1 MKNKQAQ
8 AQAHYCF
15 KQEAGSNVVQLYIY
29 DDVSEYGE
37 FDWWTWEYKESETS
51 AKYFKKALE
60 KVSAS
65 DTIELHINSYGGSV
79 KEGVAIYNLLKQK
92 KCKEIVAYVD
102 GFAYSIA
109 SVIMQA
115 ADRRIMGLGTS
126 LLIHNMWL
134 TIAGNA
140 EDLRK
145 AADDLDVLMES
156 NRQIY
161 LERANVTEE
170 ELIDMMNKETYL
182 TPDQAVEMGF
192 ADEVDSK
199 QEADPEDTMQAMQQ
213 QLQQMRKAMTEQK
226 AFRTELLE
234 FCKTAQKKKDEE
246 GEEDDEDENDEDDD
260 SADGT
265 GTDEDDDGSTTADD
279 STDGDDD
286 SDDDSDDEDEDDEDE
301 EKDQKKKKD
310 PKESTNKRSL
320 AALLAQAATKNLER
334 R

>member
-1 MKNKQAQ
+1 MKQK
-8 AQAHYCF
+8 QAHYCF
-15 KQEAGSNVVQLYIY
+15 KQEAGSNTHQLYIY
-29 DDVSEYGE
+29 DDVSEYGD
-37 FDWWTWEYKESETS
+37 FDWWTWEYTESKTS
-51 AKYFKKALE
+51 AEYFRKALAAIPE
-60 KVSAS
+60 T

-79 KEGVAIYNLLKQK
+79 KEGVAIYNQLKQK

-134 TIAGNA
+134 SIAGNA

-161 LERANVTEE
+161 LERINITEE
-170 ELIDMMNKETYL
+170 ELIEMMNNETYL

-192 ADEVDSK
+192 ADEIDKKSST
-199 QEADPEDTMQAMQQ
+199 DPETTVQNMQQ
-213 QLQQMRKAMTEQK
+213 QLTQMRRAMTEQK

-234 FCKTAQKKKDEE
+234 FCKAAQQKKDE
-246 GEEDDEDENDEDDD
+246 G
-260 SADGT
+260 
-265 GTDEDDDGSTTADD
+265 
-279 STDGDDD
+279 
-286 SDDDSDDEDEDDEDE
+286 DEDDEDDE
-301 EKDQKKKKD
+301 DKTDDETDGTGDEDDEKKE
-310 PKESTNKRSL
+310 PKESGNKMTL
-320 AALLAQAATKNLER
+320 AAILAQAATKNLAMKGK
-334 R
+334 

>member
-1 MKNKQAQ
+1 MKSKQAQAAQ

-15 KQEAGSNVVQLYIY
+15 KQAAAGSNVHQLYIY

-51 AKYFKKALE
+51 AEYFRKALAQIPE
-60 KVSAS
+60 T

-79 KEGVAIYNLLKQK
+79 KEGVAIYNQLKQK

-109 SVIMQA
+109 SVILQA

-134 TIAGNA
+134 CVAGNA

-161 LERANVTEE
+161 LERINISEE
-170 ELIDMMNKETYL
+170 ELIELLDNESYL

-192 ADEVDSK
+192 ADEIDSK
-199 QEADPEDTMQAMQQ
+199 KESDPLAAMQQMQQ
-213 QLQQMRKAMTEQK
+213 QLQQMRRTMTEQK
-226 AFRTELLE
+226 AFRKELLE
-234 FCKTAQKKKDEE
+234 FCKNTKQKAKD
-246 GEEDDEDENDEDDD
+246 DEDDD
-260 SADGT
+260 TDDGN
-265 GTDEDDDGSTTADD
+265 DDD
-279 STDGDDD
+279 
-286 SDDDSDDEDEDDEDE
+286 EN
-301 EKDQKKKKD
+301 KD
-310 PKESTNKRSL
+310 PKESGNKINF
-320 AALLAQAATKNLER
+320 AQLLASAATKKLER
-334 R
+334 IGTKK

>member
-1 MKNKQAQ
+1 MKKQAQ

-29 DDVSEYGE
+29 DDVSEYGD

-51 AKYFKKALE
+51 AKYFKKALAE
-60 KVSAS
+60 VSES

-109 SVIMQA
+109 SVILQA

-134 TIAGNA
+134 SISGNA

-199 QEADPEDTMQAMQQ
+199 KEADSEGTMQAMQQ

-234 FCKTAQKKKDEE
+234 FYKTAMQKD
-246 GEEDDEDENDEDDD
+246 EDDEDDEDKDDENKDDEDKDD
-260 SADGT
+260 SGTADDN
-265 GTDEDDDGSTTADD
+265 TDED
-279 STDGDDD
+279 
-286 SDDDSDDEDEDDEDE
+286 DE
-301 EKDQKKKKD
+301 EKDQKEKD
-310 PKESTNKRSL
+310 PKEFANKKSL
-320 AALLAQAATKNLER
+320 VALLAKAATKNLEKR
-334 R
+334 

>member
-1 MKNKQAQ
+1 MKSKQAQAAQ

-15 KQEAGSNVVQLYIY
+15 KQAAAGSNVHQLYIY

-51 AKYFKKALE
+51 AEYFRKALAQIPE
-60 KVSAS
+60 T

-79 KEGVAIYNLLKQK
+79 KEGVAIYNQLKQK

-134 TIAGNA
+134 RVEGNA

-161 LERANVTEE
+161 LERINISEE
-170 ELIDMMNKETYL
+170 ELIELLDNESYL

-192 ADEVDSK
+192 ADEIDSK
-199 QEADPEDTMQAMQQ
+199 KEADPMAAMQQMQQ
-213 QLQQMRKAMTEQK
+213 QLQQMRRTMTEQK
-226 AFRTELLE
+226 AFRKELLE
-234 FCKTAQKKKDEE
+234 FCKNTKQKAKDN
-246 GEEDDEDENDEDDD
+246 DDETDDNDEDDN
-260 SADGT
+260 
-265 GTDEDDDGSTTADD
+265 TDDEKDDD
-279 STDGDDD
+279 
-286 SDDDSDDEDEDDEDE
+286 EN
-301 EKDQKKKKD
+301 KD
-310 PKESTNKRSL
+310 PKESGNKINF
-320 AALLAQAATKNLER
+320 AQLLASAATKTLKG
-334 R
+334 